1 MQKCV
6 NSKCDMHNI
15 TTNHNGPRC
24 VMCGFPYP
32 GVDGG
37 VSVPCPRR
45 CVGGRIREGAV
56 CCDTCHTPAHE
67 DVMIVDQI
75 DLIIIRKITDWI
87 PHIEKTA
94 RSLMVWNWWMGPVRY
109 VHAVEFCIQVVLK
122 KFQHA
127 QKQWGD
133 SAIREALSR
142 LEVIPRKGKGSEGDM
157 RVLVELFRHI
167 GKTLECLAETKGECT
182 SNERH
187 AKERKLLTKTIKE
200 HISFDFHA
208 EAFMMPKLRVGDFK
222 GDVSAMDKAE
232 LRSNLEQN
240 GVLVKKKKRTRDPCE
255 TVVNARKKDPSATAA
270 AQSEAE
276 PDVAPESGLLD
287 SDGDEEEG
295 AKDGEKE
302 VEGKEI
308 KGMKEVETGKGEKEK
323 KEVEAENFKSLCATL
338 KKRIVKVKGDG
349 HCLFHALAA
358 AVSGHGDFQALRNLA
373 ADALESDTT
382 FLSDFLA
389 SDPGESHKG
398 DETTNLRK
406 YCRGVRR
413 KKFGGELELRILS
426 QVLKVRI
433 QVYESLGL
441 RTVYPDDSSYGKLKW
456 PVVGLTYH
464 KYLCAAPHYQRLVD
478 A

>member
-1 MQKCV
+1 
-6 NSKCDMHNI
+6 
-15 TTNHNGPRC
+15 
-24 VMCGFPYP
+24 
-32 GVDGG
+32 
-37 VSVPCPRR
+37 
-45 CVGGRIREGAV
+45 
-56 CCDTCHTPAHE
+56 
-67 DVMIVDQI
+67 
-75 DLIIIRKITDWI
+75 
-87 PHIEKTA
+87 
-94 RSLMVWNWWMGPVRY
+94 
-109 VHAVEFCIQVVLK
+109 
-122 KFQHA
+122 
-127 QKQWGD
+127 
-133 SAIREALSR
+133 
-142 LEVIPRKGKGSEGDM
+142 
-157 RVLVELFRHI
+157 
-167 GKTLECLAETKGECT
+167 
-182 SNERH
+182 
-187 AKERKLLTKTIKE
+187 
-200 HISFDFHA
+200 
-208 EAFMMPKLRVGDFK
+208 
-222 GDVSAMDKAE
+222 MDKAE
-232 LRSNLEQN
+232 LRSNLEKN

-270 AQSEAE
+270 AQSKAE
-276 PDVAPESGLLD
+276 GLLD

-302 VEGKEI
+302 VEGKS
-308 KGMKEVETGKGEKEK
+308 KEVETGKGEKEK

-441 RTVYPDDSSYGKLKW
+441 RTVYPDDASYGKLTW

-464 KYLCAAPHYQRLVD
+464 KYLCAAPHYQRLVGVD

>member
-1 MQKCV
+1 M
-6 NSKCDMHNI
+6 
-15 TTNHNGPRC
+15 
-24 VMCGFPYP
+24 
-32 GVDGG
+32 
-37 VSVPCPRR
+37 
-45 CVGGRIREGAV
+45 
-56 CCDTCHTPAHE
+56 
-67 DVMIVDQI
+67 
-75 DLIIIRKITDWI
+75 
-87 PHIEKTA
+87 
-94 RSLMVWNWWMGPVRY
+94 
-109 VHAVEFCIQVVLK
+109 
-122 KFQHA
+122 
-127 QKQWGD
+127 
-133 SAIREALSR
+133 
-142 LEVIPRKGKGSEGDM
+142 
-157 RVLVELFRHI
+157 
-167 GKTLECLAETKGECT
+167 
-182 SNERH
+182 
-187 AKERKLLTKTIKE
+187 
-200 HISFDFHA
+200 
-208 EAFMMPKLRVGDFK
+208 
-222 GDVSAMDKAE
+222 
-232 LRSNLEQN
+232 
-240 GVLVKKKKRTRDPCE
+240 LVKKKKRTRDPCE
-255 TVVNARKKDPSATAA
+255 TVVNARKPPAKKDSSATAA

-276 PDVAPESGLLD
+276 PDVETESGLLD
-287 SDGDEEEG
+287 SDGDEAEE

-302 VEGKEI
+302 VEGKEN
-308 KGMKEVETGKGEKEK
+308 KWKKEVETGKGEKGK
-323 KEVEAENFKSLCATL
+323 KEVEAKNFKSLCATL

-441 RTVYPDDSSYGKLKW
+441 RTVYPDDSSYGKLTW

-464 KYLCAAPHYQRLVD
+464 KYLCAAPHYQRLVGVD